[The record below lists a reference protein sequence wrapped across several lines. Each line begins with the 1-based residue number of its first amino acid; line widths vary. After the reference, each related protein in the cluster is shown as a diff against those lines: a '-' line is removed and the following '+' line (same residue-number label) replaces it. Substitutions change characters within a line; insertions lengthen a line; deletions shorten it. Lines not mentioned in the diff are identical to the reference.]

1 MANQNDSFI
10 DEVTEDLRRDRL
22 FGMFRRYGWIAIA
35 LIVAIVAGAAWRE
48 YSIASDRKAA
58 ETFGDAILAAEAA
71 EDPAAAL
78 GQIAV
83 GQNNEH
89 AALAGMMEANAL
101 IEKGDATEA
110 GQRFEAVAGLAGE
123 ENRALRDLARLKMV
137 LAEGE
142 SMDPAMRDQVLSQ
155 LARPGSPFELL
166 ALEQQVVAL
175 MGAGRNEDAVT
186 LIRQIQQKDGLSE
199 GLRRRLSEMM
209 IAMGVEPEP
218 TDITPAVE

>member
-22 FGMFRRYGWIAIA
+22 FGMFRRYGWIA
-35 LIVAIVAGAAWRE
+35 VAVILAVVAGAAWRE
-48 YSIASDRKAA
+48 YSIASAQKSA
-58 ETFGDAILAAEAA
+58 EAFGDAILAAESA

-78 GQIAV
+78 AALDVAQDGEQ
-83 GQNNEH
+83 
-89 AALAGMMEANAL
+89 AALAGMMQGNAL
-101 IEKGDATEA
+101 VEKGDAAAARE
-110 GQRFEAVAGLAGE
+110 RFEAVAGFAGE
-123 ENRALRDLARLKMV
+123 ENRAMRDLARLKMV

-142 SMDPAMRDQVLSQ
+142 AMDAAERDQILSQ
-155 LARPGSPFELL
+155 LAQPGAPFELL